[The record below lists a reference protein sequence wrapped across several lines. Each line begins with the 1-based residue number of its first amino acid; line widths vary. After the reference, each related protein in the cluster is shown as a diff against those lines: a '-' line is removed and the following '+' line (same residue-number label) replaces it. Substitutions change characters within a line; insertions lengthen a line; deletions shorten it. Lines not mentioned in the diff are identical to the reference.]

1 MLNWVSRAVLI
12 SMIVLMLLAPA
23 AAQDDFEPSEALL
36 AQLDRIEAFTEEQR
50 GLTMTTPID
59 RRFPNRDELL
69 MFLQAQVS
77 EPDAAESL
85 QKSVQFYAAF
95 DFMDPNTD
103 LTTLYLNLMRDQ
115 VAGYYDNDTKE
126 MNTITLNG
134 QRPQDRI
141 ELLEQSIYV
150 HEYTH
155 ALQDANFDLSRLL
168 PDDTAAPDFNVDAL
182 QAHLSL
188 VEGDAT
194 LMLQRFVMYVTEQ
207 NPMAA
212 VNILFS
218 SAALPGGGQVPAD
231 TPPILAAE
239 LISPY
244 LDGLNFVLAL
254 YDEGGWDAVN
264 AAYDNLPASTE
275 QILHPDKYLAG
286 ELPVDVELRTSADVL
301 GEGWELYYDRP
312 LGEFYLRQYLGTQL
326 GGGTVDEAATGWGGD
341 RFHLFYNADE
351 NQRAW
356 VMRLV
361 WDTPQDSEEAMAAFE
376 AFGAARYGV
385 ERGQNGCWSNETDS
399 MCLLLE
405 ADGSI
410 MISLAPL
417 FGQAQLLIV
426 NQTAMAQ

>member
-1 MLNWVSRAVLI
+1 MLNWLSRAVLVT
-12 SMIVLMLLAPA
+12 MIALIMLAPA

-36 AQLDRIEAFTEEQR
+36 AQLDRIEAFTEEER
-50 GLTMTTPID
+50 ALTMTTPID

-69 MFLQAQVS
+69 TFLQAQIS

-95 DFMDPNTD
+95 DFMDPNID

-115 VAGYYDNDTKE
+115 VAGYYDNETKE

-134 QRPQDRI
+134 ERPQDRI

-168 PDDTAAPDFNVDAL
+168 PDDTSAPDFNVDAL

-194 LMLQRFVMYVTEQ
+194 LMLQRFVMYITEQ

-231 TPPILAAE
+231 TPPILSAE

-275 QILHPDKYLAG
+275 QILHPEKYLAG
-286 ELPVDVELRTSADVL
+286 EMPVEVELRTSADIL
-301 GEGWELYYDRP
+301 GEGWELYYNRP
-312 LGEFYLRQYLGTQL
+312 FGEFYLRQYLGTQV
-326 GGGTVDEAATGWGGD
+326 GGVTVDEAATGWGGD
-341 RFHLFYNADE
+341 RFQLFYNAAD

-376 AFGAARYGV
+376 AFGAARYGE
-385 ERGQNGCWSNETDS
+385 ERGQNGCWSNDTDA

-405 ADGSI
+405 ADGAI
-410 MISLAPL
+410 MVSLAPL